1 MGFSGVERRPR
12 RSTPGHGSAHRCE
25 RDADVIVGAMAIAEL
40 EVIEAAGHFTWLDAP
55 EAYWPVIVSFVERV
69 SARLPV
75 RPASALSRG

>member
-1 MGFSGVERRPR
+1 
-12 RSTPGHGSAHRCE
+12 
-25 RDADVIVGAMAIAEL
+25 MAIAEL
-40 EVIEAAGHFTWLDAP
+40 EVIEAAGHVTWLDAP